1 MITLPIMTAD
11 RARVSA
17 ARERALPVALCA
29 LWLLAAG
36 GALETVAAP
45 PAPPVPS
52 TGASHPS
59 APVVKIAGMTLE
71 IRLGRVVVTEVAK
84 GSPAER
90 AGILPLDVLL
100 VANDRSLVDLDPI
113 SPQQVLGLL
122 QQEHTLRTRLVLGRG
137 AGTLSVDLP
146 RDPGGTPAAP
156 QPPLELRP
164 GVEAP
169 LFTGRDLKG
178 RDVTLKDLRGR
189 LVLIDFWAS
198 TCPPCARA
206 VIPLRR
212 ISEQHEGKV
221 QIVGVS
227 LDEDRKAFEAFVYNQ
242 HLPGIQI
249 FDGAGWRGTIAR
261 LYGVPANGIPHYV
274 LLDEEGRIAAIG
286 DLEQAEEA
294 ITRLIREAR

>member
-1 MITLPIMTAD
+1 MIALLIMTAD
-11 RARVSA
+11 RVRVRGA
-17 ARERALPVALCA
+17 WERALPASLCA
-29 LWLLAAG
+29 LCLFAAG

-45 PAPPVPS
+45 PARPVPS
-52 TGASHPS
+52 TGAPHPS
-59 APVVKIAGMTLE
+59 APVVKFAGMTLE
-71 IRLGRVVVTEVAK
+71 IRLGRVVVTDVAK

-90 AGILPLDVLL
+90 AGIRPLDVLL

-122 QQEHTLRTRLVLGRG
+122 RQENTLRTRLVFGRG
-137 AGTLSVDLP
+137 AGTLTVDLP
-146 RDPGGTPAAP
+146 RDPGGTEAPP
-156 QPPLELRP
+156 QPPVEIRP

-178 RDVTLKDLRGR
+178 REVSLNDLRGR
-189 LVLIDFWAS
+189 LVLLDFWAS

-221 QIVGVS
+221 EIVGFS
-227 LDEDRKAFEAFVYNQ
+227 LDEDRKAFEAFVYNH

-274 LLDEEGRIAAIG
+274 LIDEKGRIAAVG
-286 DLEQAEEA
+286 GLPQAEEA
-294 ITRLIREAR
+294 IARLIREAR

>member
-1 MITLPIMTAD
+1 
-11 RARVSA
+11 
-17 ARERALPVALCA
+17 
-29 LWLLAAG
+29 
-36 GALETVAAP
+36 
-45 PAPPVPS
+45 
-52 TGASHPS
+52 
-59 APVVKIAGMTLE
+59 VKIAGMTLE

-169 LFTGRDLKG
+169 LFTGRDLQG
-178 RDVTLKDLRGR
+178 RDVSLKDLRGR

-249 FDGAGWRGTIAR
+249 FDGTGWRGTIAR

-274 LLDEEGRIAAIG
+274 LLDEAGRIAAIG
-286 DLEQAEEA
+286 DLARAEEA
-294 ITRLIREAR
+294 IARLIREAR